1 MAMIEISHLNFTHEG
16 GSQPVFRDVS
26 LRLDTRWRLGFI
38 GRNGRGK
45 TTFLQLLMGRYAYG
59 GEIVSPVDFDYF
71 PFELGGAGTAKEG
84 ALSICPEAESWQ
96 LYRELDKLELSDGVL
111 DRPLATLSPGERTR
125 LMLAALFLKENFLL
139 IDEPTNHLDMEAR
152 RAVSRYLSAKS
163 GFILVSHDRTF
174 LDGCV
179 DHVLSIN
186 RADIEVQKGNFS
198 SWAENRRRQDE
209 YELNRQTALQKDIRE
224 LALSARRAAGWSGRA
239 EGQKG
244 ATDEGRPDR
253 GFQGHKAAKLMKR
266 AKAIEKRRET
276 ALTEKRGLLQNLET
290 AERLKLPAL
299 IYPKTRLVEARNLA
313 VRYDERAVMKPVTF
327 EVNRGERVALMGRN
341 GAGKSSLLKLI
352 LGGELDHEGEL
363 LQGRMVI
370 SHVPQETGFLKGSL
384 RDYARTEGVD
394 LTLLLTLL
402 RKLDFSRDQFELPM
416 EALSAGQK
424 KKVLLGASLAQPAH
438 LYLWDEPMNFVDVIS
453 RMQLEELL
461 LNSSAT
467 LVFVEHDAAFADRVA
482 TKKIALDKPEGW
494 S

>member
-1 MAMIEISHLNFTHEG
+1 MAMIEISHLNFTYEG
-16 GSQPVFRDVS
+16 SPAPVFQDVS
-26 LRLDTRWRLGFI
+26 LRLDTRWKLGFI

-71 PFELGGAGTAKEG
+71 PFEPAKAGTAMEG
-84 ALSICPEAESWQ
+84 ALSVCPEAEAWQ
-96 LYRELDKLELSDGVL
+96 LYRELDKLELSDAVL
-111 DRPLATLSPGERTR
+111 ERPLATLSPGERTR

-152 RAVSRYLSAKS
+152 RAVSRYLSGKS

-186 RADIEVQKGNFS
+186 RADIEMQKGNFS
-198 SWAENRRRQDE
+198 SWAENRRRQDG
-209 YELNRQTALQKDIRE
+209 YELERQAALQKDIRE
-224 LALSARRAAGWSGRA
+224 LTASARRAAGWSGRA
-239 EGQKG
+239 EGQKR

-253 GFQGHKAAKLMKR
+253 GFEGHKAAKLMKR
-266 AKAIEKRRET
+266 AKAIEKRREA
-276 ALTEKRGLLQNLET
+276 ALTEKRSLLRNLET
-290 AERLKLPAL
+290 AESLKLTGLP
-299 IYPKTRLVEARNLA
+299 YPKNRLAEARDLA
-313 VRYDERAVMKPVTF
+313 VRYGGRAIMKPVTF
-327 EVNRGERVALMGRN
+327 EVNRGERVALLGRN
-341 GAGKSSLLKLI
+341 GAGKSSLLKLL
-352 LGGELDHEGEL
+352 LGGELDHQGEL

-370 SHVPQETGFLKGSL
+370 SHVPQEAEFLAGSL
-384 RDYARTEGVD
+384 RDYARAEGVD

-416 EALSAGQK
+416 QALSAGQK
-424 KKVLLGASLAQPAH
+424 KKVLLAASLARPAH
-438 LYLWDEPMNFVDVIS
+438 LYLWDEPMNYVDVIS
-453 RMQLEELL
+453 RMQLEKLL
-461 LNSSAT
+461 LDSSAT
-467 LVFVEHDAAFADRVA
+467 LVFVEHDAAFVDRVA